1 MGILPVASCDREG
14 EAAVDLG
21 ETIPPVQDAVPPAEK
36 VVVRVDDSVF
46 VAVGF
51 RIVNEVCQLVI
62 DSTKFLRGATRHFRI
77 VDHAVVTIKVK
88 SLQKEV
94 EFVDE
99 FVSIEIGEIGPE
111 LGAFRRMAGAESSV
125 VVNIELGDQCLE
137 LIEPSIEGRGE
148 PANIASHVER
158 VAVSGVQ
165 LALVFSVSRSEGA
178 DDQDVLPNHDSVRA
192 DHRVLDSLVKTD
204 VHRKGSTHVSIDAF
218 AIDPNRGLVW

>member
-88 SLQKEV
+88 
-94 EFVDE
+94 
-99 FVSIEIGEIGPE
+99 
-111 LGAFRRMAGAESSV
+111 
-125 VVNIELGDQCLE
+125 CL
-137 LIEPSIEGRGE
+137 
-148 PANIASHVER
+148 
-158 VAVSGVQ
+158 
-165 LALVFSVSRSEGA
+165 
-178 DDQDVLPNHDSVRA
+178 
-192 DHRVLDSLVKTD
+192 
-204 VHRKGSTHVSIDAF
+204 
-218 AIDPNRGLVW
+218 